1 MFRAELRE
9 QQKSLMRIRILK
21 EEEELL
27 AAKEKRVYQKIEH
40 ENNVKEHRKKMEILH
55 CRIKGFD
62 FYLFKLDDINIY
74 NFEYKSISIVV
85 SLEKSLE

>member
-1 MFRAELRE
+1 
-9 QQKSLMRIRILK
+9 
-21 EEEELL
+21 
-27 AAKEKRVYQKIEH
+27 
-40 ENNVKEHRKKMEILH
+40 MEILH

-74 NFEYKSISIVV
+74 NYENKSISIVV